1 MKVKGKWMH
10 RARVSCL
17 DGDGFK
23 ITRHYENGQLTA
35 LVVQGREFT
44 AEESCTILEVP
55 LVGYR

>member
-44 AEESCTILEVP
+44 AEEICTILEV
-55 LVGYR
+55 R